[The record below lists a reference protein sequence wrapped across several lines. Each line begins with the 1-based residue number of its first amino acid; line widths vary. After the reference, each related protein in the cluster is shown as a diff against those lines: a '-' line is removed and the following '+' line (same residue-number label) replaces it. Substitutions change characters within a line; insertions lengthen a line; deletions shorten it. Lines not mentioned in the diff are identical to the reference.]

1 VSQLADSLGAPLAP
15 LSADTLSR
23 WTGGRR
29 AIAFAALQVIFIWT
43 VAALDVWQAYRVAVD
58 EGKKT
63 VENTGLMASSY
74 VNQSLS
80 SADLVMKSILDWI
93 SEHDITS
100 EEQFRQVVRERQ
112 MFDAMRSRLA
122 GLPQIGGTLIVAQD
136 GEVLNTTQ
144 TYPAPALNLS
154 DQLFFRQQLDP
165 AAPAI
170 ALSAAIQFRPTGPW
184 RFVLARK
191 VMSRSDEL
199 LGVVFISLE
208 SAYLADFFRQIARGT
223 DGEISLF
230 RLDGTLLSTSSRAPS
245 LMGRRFENVPSPQA
259 ATEERFAKAHIQ
271 VGPRWSDSTPA
282 YARLQVQ
289 RRLEAFPAFVSV
301 EIGEA
306 LLLADWRSE
315 CMVVLATG
323 TLLTAITLFALLR
336 FLRMVKK
343 NEIAYRAS
351 AEHQLMAAIVE
362 TPSALTAVV
371 DRTGTVVRC
380 NGRFRAMICGES
392 EEARSLDSSSVKGF
406 DALMAFAT
414 GAGGPVGEVDLDV
427 VGPDETTSK
436 LHFLLSRQSFPDAGD
451 CVIMVGH
458 DDTRRQDEQRVIAQ
472 TAKLVALGEM
482 TSGIAHELSQ
492 PLNVIRMSAQNALT
506 KLGVDESDAIDGDKH
521 GALESDEMA
530 AYATAKFERVVAQ
543 VDRAAAI
550 LARMR
555 VIGRAT
561 KAAPMTFDIRSTCR
575 AALASVKSQ
584 FAAAGI
590 TVTESLGEESLDV
603 LGHQTLIE
611 RAIINLLINAADA
624 MGGVAPPSRT
634 VRVGA
639 YRGPTGR
646 ISVCVA
652 DSGHG
657 VPVAIRERI
666 FEPFFTTRPE
676 ALRTG
681 LGLAMAFGIARDE
694 GGTVALV
701 PGEEGATFV
710 IELPSARPEDPVS

>member
-43 VAALDVWQAYRVAVD
+43 VAALDVWQAHRVAVD

-63 VENTGLMASSY
+63 VENIGLMASAY

-80 SADLVMKSILDWI
+80 SADLVLKSILDWI
-93 SEHDITS
+93 SEHDIIS

-112 MFDAMRSRLA
+112 VFDAMRSRLT
-122 GLPQIGGTLIVAQD
+122 GLPQIGGTLIVAKD
-136 GEVLNTTQ
+136 GEVLNATQ
-144 TYPAPALNLS
+144 AYPAPPLNLS
-154 DQLFFRQQLDP
+154 DQPFFREQLDP
-165 AAPAI
+165 SASAV
-170 ALSAAIQFRPTGPW
+170 ALSAAIQIRPTGTW

-191 VMSRSDEL
+191 VTSRSDKL

-230 RLDGTLLSTSSRAPS
+230 RLDGTLLSTSSRAPG
-245 LMGRRFENVPSPQA
+245 LLGRRFEDVPAPQA
-259 ATEERFAKAHIQ
+259 ATKERFAKAHKQ
-271 VGPRWSDSTPA
+271 VGPRWSDGKPA
-282 YARLQVQ
+282 YASLQAQ

-315 CMVVLATG
+315 CMVVLVTG
-323 TLLTAITLFALLR
+323 TLLTAVTLFALWR
-336 FLRMVKK
+336 FLRMVKL

-380 NGRFRAMICGES
+380 NRRFRAMVCGES
-392 EEARSLDSSSVKGF
+392 KDCTLDSPSVMGF

-414 GAGGPVGEVDLDV
+414 GTGGPTGEVDLDV
-427 VGPDETTSK
+427 AGPNETISK
-436 LHFLLSRQSFPDAGD
+436 LHFLLSRQSFPGAGD

-506 KLGVDESDAIDGDKH
+506 KLGVDENDACASDKH
-521 GALESDEMA
+521 GALQGDEMT
-530 AYATAKFERVVAQ
+530 AYATSKFERVVAQ

-561 KAAPMTFDIRSTCR
+561 KEAPMTFDIRSTCR